1 MNNYY
6 LVHQILINSD
16 INNDIEPSIDIIYNT
31 RTLMDANNFIINM
44 SKIQLKSKRY
54 TINDIL
60 KKNPMESDM
69 DGYYLVNSQ
78 DDDNAKDTYYIY
90 QKISN
95 IEKGYM
101 FNSIEVKIK
110 KLGLFKIINYT
121 FNNDEYP
128 EDNLTVSMD
137 KNSSYRHIEVN
148 PDVQIKLIQ
157 ELKKKLEEI
166 NLKKN
171 K

>member
-6 LVHQILINSD
+6 LVHQILFNSVIYD
-16 INNDIEPSIDIIYNT
+16 DIEPSVDIIYHS
-31 RTLMDANNFIINM
+31 RSLMEANNFIKNM

-60 KKNPMESDM
+60 KKIPIESDM

-78 DDDNAKDTYYIY
+78 DDDNAKDTFYIY

-101 FNSIEVKIK
+101 FNSIDVKIK
-110 KLGLFKIINYT
+110 KLGLFKIVNYT
-121 FNNDEYP
+121 FTSDDNIG
-128 EDNLTVSMD
+128 DNLTISLD
-137 KNSSYRHIEVN
+137 KNSSYRHVEVN